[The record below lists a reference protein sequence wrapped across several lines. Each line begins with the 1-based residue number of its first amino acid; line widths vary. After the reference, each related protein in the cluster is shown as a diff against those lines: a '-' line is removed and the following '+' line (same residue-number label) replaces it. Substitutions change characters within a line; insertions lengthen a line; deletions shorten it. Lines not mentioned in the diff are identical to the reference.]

1 MVLKISDFGL
11 AKRVEVDSGMTATGT
26 VLGTP
31 CYMSPEQARGNHV
44 GPEADIYALGAILY
58 ECLTGRPPFRAA
70 RVYETLRQ
78 VIDEEPVSARILN
91 RHVPRDLETICLKCL
106 NKSPSRRYVRAVEL
120 ADDLARFQQG
130 QPIQAR
136 RVGALRRVALWCGRN
151 PWLATTIAASLI
163 TIAMITS
170 VAFVQIVRE
179 RDRYRNERDR
189 AEANLYDSLVSD
201 VRAQMQGR
209 DTGWWWQAMD
219 DLHQAAALRTEHRDA
234 AGLRDLTIQCMGS
247 EFPCLRVHATWP
259 CHAGA
264 VRAVALSP
272 DVQLAASGGDDG
284 SVRVWS
290 LEDDKNVVVLPGK
303 GRVTGV
309 AWHPGG
315 RFLAATSTDGQL
327 RIWDLG
333 SSTVRIPRIGQPPS
347 WSLRFEAGP
356 ATYVS
361 FSNRGDWLAA
371 GCADG
376 KIHLLSATANVL
388 SANQAPAIGTADHRI
403 LSGHEGAIDCLV
415 FLPDE
420 KL

>member
-1 MVLKISDFGL
+1 MRS
-11 AKRVEVDSGMTATGT
+11 
-26 VLGTP
+26 
-31 CYMSPEQARGNHV
+31 
-44 GPEADIYALGAILY
+44 
-58 ECLTGRPPFRAA
+58 
-70 RVYETLRQ
+70 
-78 VIDEEPVSARILN
+78 
-91 RHVPRDLETICLKCL
+91 
-106 NKSPSRRYVRAVEL
+106 
-120 ADDLARFQQG
+120 
-130 QPIQAR
+130 
-136 RVGALRRVALWCGRN
+136 
-151 PWLATTIAASLI
+151 WLATTIAASLI

-219 DLHQAAALRTEHRDA
+219 DLHQAAAPRTEHRDA

-333 SSTVRIPRIGQPPS
+333 SSTDGFPALVNRRRGRCVSKRGRQP
-347 WSLRFEAGP
+347 
-356 ATYVS
+356 T
-361 FSNRGDWLAA
+361 
-371 GCADG
+371 C
-376 KIHLLSATANVL
+376 HSATV
-388 SANQAPAIGTADHRI
+388 AIGSPRAAPMAKFIR
-403 LSGHEGAIDCLV
+403 SV
-415 FLPDE
+415 LPPMC
-420 KL
+420 